1 MAKVKKQFRC
11 KSCDHTSP
19 RWVGRCPSC
28 GAWESMEEELSG
40 GNTAAATVAAV
51 AQSNAPRASIVKL
64 GDAVEAPMRRLKSS
78 FDEFDRVLGGGIVPG
93 SVVLLGGDP
102 GIGKSTILLQASGRM
117 LAAGHRVIYVAGEE
131 SAAQIQLRAK
141 RLDVDCRNLPVIAEH
156 QVEPVLA
163 ALRSERPDIVIVDS
177 VQTLQ
182 ASSSDSPPGS
192 VAQLKAVTSLLTVQ
206 AKSENI
212 AMILVGHVT
221 RTGSIAGP
229 RVVEHLVDT
238 VLYLEGEASSPLRVL
253 RGVKNRFGSTLEVG
267 LLEMT
272 ATGLRDGS
280 QSLSLATP
288 AGVKRAPGVAVS
300 ALLEGSRAFLVEVQ
314 ALVASAVYGPPRLT
328 TVGIDKGRVQ
338 MLAAVLERHVGDTVA
353 NTDLY
358 VNIVGGLRLNDPSCD
373 LAVLLALASSARER
387 DLPADL
393 WVVGEVGLT
402 GELRPITGLDVRVG
416 EAARAGYK
424 RLIVPAMHSELSQS
438 PDNAQIIRVQHLKQ
452 VVELA
457 FGDDNKPSK
466 NKAAPQQNNPRRDNN
481 PERWQP
487 QQPQKP
493 QRPQMNSQALGAINP
508 DDDEDDDPWTRDEDE
523 DFRDE

>member
-1 MAKVKKQFRC
+1 
-11 KSCDHTSP
+11 
-19 RWVGRCPSC
+19 
-28 GAWESMEEELSG
+28 MEEEVSG
-40 GNTAAATVAAV
+40 GNTAAAAIAHI
-51 AQSNAPRASIVKL
+51 AQGSGPRAPIVRL
-64 GDAVEAPMRRLKSS
+64 GDAVEAKTRRMRSS
-78 FDEFDRVLGGGIVPG
+78 FDELDRVLGGGIVPG

-117 LAAGHRVIYVAGEE
+117 LASGHKVIYVAGEE

-141 RLDVDCRNLPVIAEH
+141 RLDSDCSALPVISEH

-163 ALRSERPDIVIVDS
+163 TLRAERPDVVIVDS

-182 ASSSDSPPGS
+182 ATTSDSPPGS
-192 VAQLKAVTSLLTVQ
+192 VAQLKAVTALLTAQ
-206 AKSENI
+206 AKTENI

-221 RTGSIAGP
+221 RSGSIAGP

-238 VLYLEGEASSPLRVL
+238 VLYLEGEASSPLRVV
-253 RGVKNRFGSTLEVG
+253 RSVKNRFGSTLEVG

-280 QSLSLATP
+280 QSLNLATP

-338 MLAAVLERHVGDTVA
+338 MLAAVLERHVGDSVA

-358 VNIVGGLRLNDPSCD
+358 VNVVGGLRLNDPSCD
-373 LAVLLALASSARER
+373 LSVLLALASSARER
-387 DLPADL
+387 PLPPDL
-393 WVVGEVGLT
+393 WLVGEVGLT

-416 EAARAGYK
+416 EAARAGYR

-438 PDNAQIIRVQHLKQ
+438 PENAQIIRAEHLQQ
-452 VVELA
+452 VVDIA
-457 FGDDNKPSK
+457 FDASDEPATVTTRGPQKGPPAKPYAAKPSH
-466 NKAAPQQNNPRRDNN
+466 
-481 PERWQP
+481 
-487 QQPQKP
+487 PQKP
-493 QRPQMNSQALGAINP
+493 WKPAARNAPAHLPPS
-508 DDDEDDDPWTRDEDE
+508 DEDE
-523 DFRDE
+523 DEPDEDWSDLDDDV